1 MRTATVADIRRR
13 STLIVRANILQS
25 LAEHGKG
32 FPMTEPGQDLEQI
45 TLEAELVDE
54 DAEREI
60 AKAVSG
66 RQAIARKYVRW
77 VRRRNPDATPAEI
90 IKALE
95 RHYVTAISVAGGIV
109 TAGGI
114 AVSFIPGG
122 GAATK
127 GVKAGVKAAAIG
139 LAKTAAAT
147 NLVPAADEQLQFE
160 ITAMFGLAL
169 ADIHGISYDQDQAKA
184 LVYGLSNSR
193 VSQDQITSFAT
204 DLAMASPS
212 SAVDVGQ
219 RIADGRDDW
228 SHWAS
233 TLAKS
238 LPGDGAK
245 SLVQSIQAGTLEDL
259 RGRLGKRGQ
268 TAVEFSVGAVLSS
281 ASRFVFGR
289 EVIVAAQGAFPSA
302 PEAFPDNLAVEVK
315 ETPEKDDEPNR
326 ALLALESAAQAT
338 AGWVG
343 GAATAVGSGVT
354 TAASTVSRPFRSVD
368 LDGDGIPDEPQA
380 LTAAKGVLDGA
391 KHLGAG
397 LTGFIR
403 PKKRGR
409 HEAGAEDD
417 QRDGTPD
424 PT

>member
-1 MRTATVADIRRR
+1 MTEPSQD
-13 STLIVRANILQS
+13 
-25 LAEHGKG
+25 LAEPSREPDASSPELDEPGQEVD
-32 FPMTEPGQDLEQI
+32 EPGQDLEQI

-60 AKAVSG
+60 AKAVRG
-66 RQAIARKYVRW
+66 RQAIARRYVRW
-77 VRRRNPDATPAEI
+77 MRRRNPDATPAEI

-95 RHYVTAISVAGGIV
+95 RHYVTAISVAGGVV
-109 TAGGI
+109 TAGSV

-139 LAKTAAAT
+139 MAKASAAT
-147 NLVPAADEQLQFE
+147 SLLPAADEQLQFE
-160 ITAMFGLAL
+160 ITAIFGLAL
-169 ADIHGISYDQDQAKA
+169 ADIHGMTCDQDQAKA

-193 VSQDQITSFAT
+193 MSQAQITSFAT
-204 DLAMASPS
+204 DLAEASPS

-219 RIADGRDDW
+219 RIAAGRGDW

-233 TLAKS
+233 TLVGS

-245 SLVQSIQAGTLEDL
+245 SLVRSIQVGALEDV
-259 RGRLGKRGQ
+259 RGRLSKRGQ
-268 TAVEFSVGAVLSS
+268 TAVEFSAGAVLSG

-289 EVIVAAQGAFPSA
+289 EVVVAAHGAFPPA
-302 PEAFPDNLAVEVK
+302 PEAFPDHLTVEVK
-315 ETPEKDDEPNR
+315 EKPDEGDEPNR
-326 ALLALESAAQAT
+326 ALLALENAAHAT
-338 AGWVG
+338 GGWVS

-368 LDGDGIPDEPQA
+368 LDGDGIPDAPQA

-391 KHLGAG
+391 KHFGAG
-397 LTGFIR
+397 LAGRMR
-403 PKKRGR
+403 PKKRDR
-409 HEAGAEDD
+409 HDAGGQDAGDEDE
-417 QRDGTPD
+417 
-424 PT
+424 

>member
-1 MRTATVADIRRR
+1 M
-13 STLIVRANILQS
+13 S
-25 LAEHGKG
+25 
-32 FPMTEPGQDLEQI
+32 EPNVDVEQV
-45 TLEAELVDE
+45 TLEAVLIDE

-109 TAGGI
+109 TAGSL
-114 AVSFIPGG
+114 AVSLMPGG
-122 GAATK
+122 G
-127 GVKAGVKAAAIG
+127 KAGVKAAAIG

-147 NLVPAADEQLQFE
+147 NLLAGGDEQLKFE

-169 ADIHGISYDQDQAKA
+169 ADVHSLAYDQDQAKA

-193 VSQDQITSFAT
+193 VSQAQITSFTT
-204 DLAMASPS
+204 DLAKASPS
-212 SAVDVGQ
+212 SAVDMGR

-233 TLAKS
+233 TLANS

-245 SLVQSIQAGTLEDL
+245 SLVESIQGGKLEDL
-259 RGRLGKRGQ
+259 RGRLGKRRQ
-268 TAVEFSVGAVLSS
+268 TAAEVGLGAVLSG

-289 EVIVAAQGAFPSA
+289 EVVRRAQGAFPPA
-302 PEAFPDNLAVEVK
+302 PEAFPDHLAVEIQEQPDK
-315 ETPEKDDEPNR
+315 GDEPNR

-338 AGWVG
+338 GAWVG
-343 GAATAVGSGVT
+343 GAATAVGSGVAA
-354 TAASTVSRPFRSVD
+354 AAST
-368 LDGDGIPDEPQA
+368 
-380 LTAAKGVLDGA
+380 VLDGA
-391 KHLGAG
+391 KHLGTGLAG
-397 LTGFIR
+397 LMR
-403 PKKRGR
+403 PKQRSR
-409 HEAGAEDD
+409 PEAIDEDE
-417 QRDGTPD
+417 
-424 PT
+424 